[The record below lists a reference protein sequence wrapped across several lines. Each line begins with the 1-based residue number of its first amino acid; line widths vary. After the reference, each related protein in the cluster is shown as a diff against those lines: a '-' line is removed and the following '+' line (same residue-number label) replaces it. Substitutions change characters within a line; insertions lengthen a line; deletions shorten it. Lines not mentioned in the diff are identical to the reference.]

1 MAVLKP
7 RNRMVN
13 FRLSEAEYEELRN
26 YCLSR
31 GARSLSDFAR
41 SAVYHYIG
49 STNGDENI
57 ETRMGKLN
65 GKVDELDQEVK
76 RLARLLDGNG
86 RRAPR
91 APRKPA
97 VPAEESHA

>member
-41 SAVYHYIG
+41 SAVCHYIG
-49 STNGDENI
+49 SANGDDKI
-57 ETRMGKLN
+57 EDKIGKLN

-76 RLARLLDGNG
+76 RLARLLDGDG

-91 APRKPA
+91 APRKP
-97 VPAEESHA
+97 VTSVEESHL